1 LGIEKWAVV
10 GLTDAAKG
18 SGFTR
23 DLHKLRGEQM
33 ETRIAVIAII
43 IEDLESS
50 EALNQLLHEYNGHII
65 GRMGVPYRQKK
76 VSIMSVML
84 DAPQNTI
91 SALSGKIGMLPGVS
105 SKTLYS
111 KVES

>member
-1 LGIEKWAVV
+1 MEK
-10 GLTDAAKG
+10 
-18 SGFTR
+18 R
-23 DLHKLRGEQM
+23 I

-43 IEDLESS
+43 IENLNAS
-50 EALNQLLHEYNGHII
+50 EALNQLLHEYSEYVI

-76 VSIMSVML
+76 VSIMSIML
-84 DAPQNTI
+84 DAPQNAI

-111 KVES
+111 RMES

>member
-1 LGIEKWAVV
+1 MEK
-10 GLTDAAKG
+10 
-18 SGFTR
+18 R
-23 DLHKLRGEQM
+23 I

-43 IEDLESS
+43 IENLDAS
-50 EALNQLLHEYNGHII
+50 ETLNQLLHEYSEYII

-76 VSIMSVML
+76 VSIMSIML
-84 DAPQNTI
+84 DAPQNAI